1 MAEHE
6 RRGRAVHEKSY
17 HSIAL
22 PATEA
27 MTIRRSCRSASGRAA
42 LGDCTVSVGYMADS
56 EGEVGACR
64 LCSTAGCVVGT
75 VPRSN
80 PQKRGGSSLPLMIA
94 PGAAAH

>member
-64 LCSTAGCVVGT
+64 LCSTAG
-75 VPRSN
+75 
-80 PQKRGGSSLPLMIA
+80 
-94 PGAAAH
+94 